1 MVYLIRHEGIEKAAF
16 RKCGGNCRQESV
28 NDDNRDWD
36 SFALLL
42 IDVQQD
48 FWTDGMSQK
57 LPDYEQNVSR
67 LLGLCRNE
75 AIDIVH
81 VRARFQP
88 DKSDWMMKYRLLDRI
103 PCVAGT
109 PGVETLPC
117 AAAEPG
123 EFVIY
128 KQSFDG
134 FCKPALPA
142 WLEKNSKR
150 FLLLAGLVTSV
161 CVFLTAASA
170 AQRGYLVGVVED
182 GCADKA
188 EAHEYTLERYPFIFD
203 RTRVDQITA
212 SHAQWLDDLSR
223 LS

>member
-1 MVYLIRHEGIEKAAF
+1 M
-16 RKCGGNCRQESV
+16 
-28 NDDNRDWD
+28 NDDKRNWD

-48 FWTDGMSQK
+48 FWADGMSQE

-67 LLGLCRNE
+67 LLDLCRNE
-75 AIDIVH
+75 GIDIVH

-88 DKSDWMMKYRLLDRI
+88 DKSDWMMKYRLLEGGI

-134 FCKPALPA
+134 FCKPALQA
-142 WLEKNSKR
+142 WLEKNGKR
-150 FLLLAGLVTSV
+150 FVLVAGLVTSV

-182 GCADKA
+182 CCADKA
-188 EAHEYTLERYPFIFD
+188 EAHEHTLGRYPFVFD
-203 RTRVDQITA
+203 RTSVGRITA
-212 SHAQWLDDLSR
+212 SHEQWLDDLAR
-223 LS
+223 LVLPR